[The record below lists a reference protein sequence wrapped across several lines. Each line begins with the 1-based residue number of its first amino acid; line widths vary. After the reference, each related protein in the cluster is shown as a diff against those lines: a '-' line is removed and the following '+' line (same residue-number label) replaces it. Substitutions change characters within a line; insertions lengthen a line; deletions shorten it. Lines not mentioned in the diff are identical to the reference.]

1 MIEVKK
7 QTKSKRIL
15 QLKMF
20 VCVHICVCLK
30 EDLELWEER
39 MRNRNR
45 NQRDVSTLFSL
56 VSFMLY
62 LVREMQIIIPSDTK
76 TVTLGV
82 KK

>member
-1 MIEVKK
+1 
-7 QTKSKRIL
+7 
-15 QLKMF
+15 
-20 VCVHICVCLK
+20 
-30 EDLELWEER
+30 
-39 MRNRNR
+39 
-45 NQRDVSTLFSL
+45 VSTLFSL

>member
-20 VCVHICVCLK
+20 VCVHVCVCLK